1 MKKILF
7 VIDSLNCGGAEK
19 SLVSLLSLLNKD
31 KYNISLWMLSPGGA
45 FLSLVPDYISIV
57 SQPKYNVIEKIKYYI
72 GRILFSIMIRLKKVF
87 HKKKHGAET
96 LWKNM
101 GWAMKVPQ
109 GEWDIAFAYQQGVP
123 TYLVAEKIIAK
134 RKFAWVNADIFK
146 AGYNIKFNS
155 KFYHK
160 FDTIVPVSS
169 ILEKLMIDKM
179 PEFSNKYQVV
189 YDVLNPN
196 VIHELSIEPVQNL
209 RTSKDEWII
218 VTTGRLVPPKGY
230 DIVVKAASLLKRS
243 GLNFKWYIIGD
254 GPERINI
261 EKWKQEM
268 DVDSEVI
275 LLGEQKNPYAFMS
288 QSDIYV
294 QTSKFEGFGMTI
306 GEAKILGKPIVS
318 TNFDVVYNQLTHE
331 VNGLISNM
339 NGESVAENIL
349 RIIQDSS
356 LREFIIENIKIE
368 KNETSISELA
378 KVEKLIDLQ

>member
-31 KYNISLWMLSPGGA
+31 KYNISLWMLSPVGA

-87 HKKKHGAET
+87 YKKEHGAET

-101 GWAMKVPQ
+101 GWTMKVPQ

-134 RKFAWVNADIFK
+134 KKFAWVNADIFK

-155 KFYHK
+155 KFYRG

-196 VIHELSIEPVQNL
+196 VIHELSIEPVKNL
-209 RTSKDEWII
+209 RTFNDEWII

-356 LREFIIENIKIE
+356 LREFIIENIKTE

>member
-31 KYNISLWMLSPGGA
+31 KYDISLWMLSPGGA
-45 FLSLVPDYISIV
+45 SLSLVPDYISIV

-87 HKKKHGAET
+87 HKKEHGAET

-101 GWAMKVPQ
+101 GWTMKVPQ

-155 KFYHK
+155 KFYRE

-230 DIVVKAASLLKRS
+230 DIVVKAANLLKRS

-268 DVDSEVI
+268 NVDSEVI

-356 LREFIIENIKIE
+356 LREFIIENIKTE

-378 KVEKLIDLQ
+378 KVEKIIDLQ

>member
-45 FLSLVPDYISIV
+45 FLSLLPDYISIV
-57 SQPKYNVIEKIKYYI
+57 SQPKYNVIEKIKCYI

-87 HKKKHGAET
+87 HKKEHGAET

-101 GWAMKVPQ
+101 GWTMKVPQ

-134 RKFAWVNADIFK
+134 KKFAWVNADIFK

-155 KFYHK
+155 KFYRG

-196 VIHELSIEPVQNL
+196 VIHELSIEPIKNL
-209 RTSKDEWII
+209 RTSNDEWII

-230 DIVVKAASLLKRS
+230 DIVVKAASLLKRF

-268 DVDSEVI
+268 GVDSEVI

>member
-87 HKKKHGAET
+87 HKKEHGAET

-101 GWAMKVPQ
+101 GWTMKVPQ

-155 KFYHK
+155 KFYRE

-196 VIHELSIEPVQNL
+196 VIHELSMEPVQNL

-306 GEAKILGKPIVS
+306 GEAKILGKSIVS

-339 NGESVAENIL
+339 NGEGVAENIL

-356 LREFIIENIKIE
+356 LREFIIENIKTE

>member
-1 MKKILF
+1 MKRILF

-45 FLSLVPDYISIV
+45 FLSLLPDYISIV

-72 GRILFSIMIRLKKVF
+72 GRIHFSIMIRLKKVF
-87 HKKKHGAET
+87 HKKEHGAET

-101 GWAMKVPQ
+101 GWTMKVPQ

-123 TYLVAEKIIAK
+123 TYLVGEKIIAK

-155 KFYHK
+155 KFYRG

-196 VIHELSIEPVQNL
+196 VIHELSMEPVQNL

-230 DIVVKAASLLKRS
+230 DIAVNAASLLKRS

-268 DVDSEVI
+268 GVDSEVI

-294 QTSKFEGFGMTI
+294 QPSKFEGFGMTI

-331 VNGLISNM
+331 VNGLVSNM
-339 NGESVAENIL
+339 NGESIAENIL

-356 LREFIIENIKIE
+356 LREFIIENIKTE

>member
-1 MKKILF
+1 
-7 VIDSLNCGGAEK
+7 
-19 SLVSLLSLLNKD
+19 
-31 KYNISLWMLSPGGA
+31 
-45 FLSLVPDYISIV
+45 
-57 SQPKYNVIEKIKYYI
+57 
-72 GRILFSIMIRLKKVF
+72 
-87 HKKKHGAET
+87 
-96 LWKNM
+96 
-101 GWAMKVPQ
+101 
-109 GEWDIAFAYQQGVP
+109 
-123 TYLVAEKIIAK
+123 
-134 RKFAWVNADIFK
+134 
-146 AGYNIKFNS
+146 
-155 KFYHK
+155 
-160 FDTIVPVSS
+160 
-169 ILEKLMIDKM
+169 MIDKM

-196 VIHELSIEPVQNL
+196 VIHELSMEPVQNL

-230 DIVVKAASLLKRS
+230 DIAVNAASLLKRS

-268 DVDSEVI
+268 GVDSEVI

-294 QTSKFEGFGMTI
+294 QPSKFEGFGMTI

-331 VNGLISNM
+331 VNGLVSNM
-339 NGESVAENIL
+339 NGESIAENIL

-356 LREFIIENIKIE
+356 LREFIIENIKTE

>member
-1 MKKILF
+1 
-7 VIDSLNCGGAEK
+7 
-19 SLVSLLSLLNKD
+19 
-31 KYNISLWMLSPGGA
+31 
-45 FLSLVPDYISIV
+45 
-57 SQPKYNVIEKIKYYI
+57 
-72 GRILFSIMIRLKKVF
+72 
-87 HKKKHGAET
+87 
-96 LWKNM
+96 
-101 GWAMKVPQ
+101 
-109 GEWDIAFAYQQGVP
+109 
-123 TYLVAEKIIAK
+123 
-134 RKFAWVNADIFK
+134 
-146 AGYNIKFNS
+146 
-155 KFYHK
+155 
-160 FDTIVPVSS
+160 VSS

-196 VIHELSIEPVQNL
+196 VIHELSMEPVQNL
-209 RTSKDEWII
+209 RTSKDELII

-230 DIVVKAASLLKRS
+230 DIAVNAASLLKRF

-268 DVDSEVI
+268 EVDSEVI

-356 LREFIIENIKIE
+356 LREFIIENIKTE

>member
-1 MKKILF
+1 
-7 VIDSLNCGGAEK
+7 
-19 SLVSLLSLLNKD
+19 
-31 KYNISLWMLSPGGA
+31 
-45 FLSLVPDYISIV
+45 
-57 SQPKYNVIEKIKYYI
+57 
-72 GRILFSIMIRLKKVF
+72 
-87 HKKKHGAET
+87 
-96 LWKNM
+96 
-101 GWAMKVPQ
+101 
-109 GEWDIAFAYQQGVP
+109 
-123 TYLVAEKIIAK
+123 
-134 RKFAWVNADIFK
+134 
-146 AGYNIKFNS
+146 
-155 KFYHK
+155 
-160 FDTIVPVSS
+160 
-169 ILEKLMIDKM
+169 M

-209 RTSKDEWII
+209 LTSKDEWII

>member
-31 KYNISLWMLSPGGA
+31 KYNISLWMLSPVGA

-87 HKKKHGAET
+87 YKKEHGAET

-101 GWAMKVPQ
+101 GWTMKVPQ

-134 RKFAWVNADIFK
+134 KKFAWVNADIFK

-155 KFYHK
+155 KFYRG

-196 VIHELSIEPVQNL
+196 VIHELSIEPVKNL
-209 RTSKDEWII
+209 RTFNDEWII

-356 LREFIIENIKIE
+356 LRESIIENIKTE

>member
-31 KYNISLWMLSPGGA
+31 KYDISLWMLSPGGA
-45 FLSLVPDYISIV
+45 FLSLVPNHITLV
-57 SQPKYNVIEKIKYYI
+57 SQPKYNTIEKIKFYI

-87 HKKKHGAET
+87 HIKEHGAET

-101 GWAMKVPQ
+101 GWTMKVPK

-160 FDTIVPVSS
+160 FDAIAPVSS

-179 PEFSNKYQVV
+179 PEFSKKYQVV

-196 VIHELSIEPVQNL
+196 VIHELSMEPVQNL
-209 RTSKDEWII
+209 RISKDEWII

-230 DIVVKAASLLKRS
+230 DIAINAASLLKKS
-243 GLNFKWYIIGD
+243 GLNFRWYIIGE

-268 DVDSEVI
+268 NVDSEVI
-275 LLGEQKNPYAFMS
+275 LLGEQKNPYAYMS

-306 GEAKILGKPIVS
+306 GEAKILGKPVVS

-339 NGESVAENIL
+339 NGGSVAENIL

-356 LREFIIENIKIE
+356 LRESIIENIKTE

-378 KVEKLIDLQ
+378 KVEKLIDLE

>member
-1 MKKILF
+1 MKRILF

-87 HKKKHGAET
+87 HKKEHGAET

-101 GWAMKVPQ
+101 GWTMKVPQ

-155 KFYHK
+155 KFYRE

-230 DIVVKAASLLKRS
+230 DIVVKAANLLKRS

-268 DVDSEVI
+268 NVDSEVI

-356 LREFIIENIKIE
+356 LREFIIENIKTE

-378 KVEKLIDLQ
+378 KVEKIIDLQ

>member
-31 KYNISLWMLSPGGA
+31 KYDISLWMLSPGGA

-87 HKKKHGAET
+87 HKKEHGAET

-101 GWAMKVPQ
+101 GWTMKVPQ

-155 KFYHK
+155 KFYRE

-230 DIVVKAASLLKRS
+230 DIVVKAANLLKRS

-268 DVDSEVI
+268 NVDSEVI

-356 LREFIIENIKIE
+356 LREFIIENIKTE

-378 KVEKLIDLQ
+378 KVEKIIDLQ

>member
-87 HKKKHGAET
+87 HKKEHGAET

-101 GWAMKVPQ
+101 GWTMKVPQ

-134 RKFAWVNADIFK
+134 KKFAWVNADIFK

-155 KFYHK
+155 KFYRG

-196 VIHELSIEPVQNL
+196 VIHELSIEPVKNL
-209 RTSKDEWII
+209 RTSNDEWII

-268 DVDSEVI
+268 GVDSEVI

-356 LREFIIENIKIE
+356 LREFIIENIKTE

>member
-1 MKKILF
+1 MKRILF

-31 KYNISLWMLSPGGA
+31 KYNISLWMLSPGGV

-87 HKKKHGAET
+87 HKKEHGAET

-101 GWAMKVPQ
+101 GWTMKVPQ

-134 RKFAWVNADIFK
+134 KKFAWVNADIFK

-155 KFYHK
+155 KFYRE
-160 FDTIVPVSS
+160 FDAIVPVSS

-356 LREFIIENIKIE
+356 LREFIIENIKTE
-368 KNETSISELA
+368 KNGTSISELA

>member
-31 KYNISLWMLSPGGA
+31 KYNISLWMLSPEGA

-87 HKKKHGAET
+87 HKKEHGAET

-101 GWAMKVPQ
+101 SWTMKVPQ

-155 KFYHK
+155 KFYRE

-196 VIHELSIEPVQNL
+196 VIHELSIESVQNL

-230 DIVVKAASLLKRS
+230 DIAVKAASLLKRS

-356 LREFIIENIKIE
+356 LREFIIENIKTE

>member
-87 HKKKHGAET
+87 HKKEHGAET

-101 GWAMKVPQ
+101 GWTMKVPQ

-155 KFYHK
+155 KFYRE

-196 VIHELSIEPVQNL
+196 VIHELSMEPVQNL

-268 DVDSEVI
+268 DVDSKVI

-356 LREFIIENIKIE
+356 LREFIIENIKTE